1 MRCEMNKFTLIESSK
16 KHIGAFDME
25 MELIDLTQAVS
36 FWCQSPLVS
45 LAYVHLLFTC
55 KSHFDTK
62 NAL

>member
-45 LAYVHLLFTC
+45 LP
-55 KSHFDTK
+55 
-62 NAL
+62 